1 MILRHPLLRRYV
13 TECLVLKVFVSS
25 HTHFLPYFLRKRKY
39 FFRSLFS
46 RAVKAAPEPLPL
58 CRRQARSEAERSE
71 KRFFRSEPISVRG
84 VDRGKS
90 RRTESISHAAARIR

>member
-39 FFRSLFS
+39 FFRNLFS
-46 RAVKAAPEPLPL
+46 RAVSRRKAIFPR
-58 CRRQARSEAERSE
+58 CRRPARSEAERSE
-71 KRFFRSEPISVRG
+71 KTLFPQDSNLRLLASDLPLSGATDLAIQ
-84 VDRGKS
+84 
-90 RRTESISHAAARIR
+90 